1 MRYKFSMLAGL
12 LASEVSGC
20 RTLQL
25 ADIARIDFFG
35 DLNSGHTFNTTLR
48 FGVADL
54 AMYQY
59 SNVFGE
65 STIVHFPESMVKFP
79 CFNDTALF
87 IYVR

>member
-1 MRYKFSMLAGL
+1 MLAGL

-59 SNVFGE
+59 SNIFGE
-65 STIVHFPESMVKFP
+65 STIVHFPEDKVKFP

-87 IYVR
+87 IHVR